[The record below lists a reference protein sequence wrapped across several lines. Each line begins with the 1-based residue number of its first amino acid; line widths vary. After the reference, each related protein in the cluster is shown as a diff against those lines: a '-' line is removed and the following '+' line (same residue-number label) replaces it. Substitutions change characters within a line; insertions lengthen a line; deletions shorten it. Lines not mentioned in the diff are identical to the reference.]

1 MAKITLIGAGSI
13 QFGLGTVSDIFQTPS
28 LKGSH
33 ISLLDINETAVK
45 KVQKLVQDHIDT
57 HKLDF
62 TVDATLDRKAALKD
76 ADFVI
81 ISIEVGDRFALWDQ
95 DWNIP
100 QQYGIR
106 QVYGENGGAGGLFHA
121 LRIIPPILDICDDI
135 AAICPDAWIFNYS
148 NPMSRI
154 CTTVSRK
161 YPDLKFIGMCHEIA
175 SLYRYLP
182 KLLDTDLD
190 NIDFYAA
197 GLNHFSVLL
206 DVKYKDTGHDAY
218 NVVRGNAE
226 KVFGSCVGYSD
237 LWKLYQETGKAADTE
252 RFSWDMDETGLTEGS
267 RPWTDRKL
275 FKEVLDRFGYLPI
288 TYDSHFGEYISWAYD
303 VSDHQGILD
312 FYTLY
317 RSYLSDAQESPKI
330 DMSHRHERFSY
341 IIEALM
347 GGESYVEAAVNIP
360 NNGAIRNLPDWIT
373 VEVPAVISKNSM
385 KAMDVNMPAG
395 IGGLLTNQVGVH
407 DVLADAI
414 LQKSKDLVIQA
425 LLVDPVVNVAK
436 DIPELVD
443 VMIDRQRPWL
453 DYLK

>member
-1 MAKITLIGAGSI
+1 MTKITLVGAGSI
-13 QFGLGTVSDIFQTPS
+13 QFGLGTIGDIFQTPC
-28 LKGSH
+28 LQGSH
-33 ISLLDINETAVK
+33 ITLLDINEQAVRRVENIVK
-45 KVQKLVQDHIDT
+45 EHIKT
-57 HKLDF
+57 HNLNF

-95 DWNIP
+95 DWTLP

-106 QVYGENGGAGGLFHA
+106 QVYGENGGPGGLFHS
-121 LRIIPPILDICDDI
+121 LRIIPPILAICDDI
-135 AAICPDAWIFNYS
+135 VKICPDAWVFNYS

-154 CTTVSRK
+154 CTTVHRK

-182 KLLDTDLD
+182 KLLNTDIK
-190 NIDFYAA
+190 NIEFHAA

-206 DVKYKDTGHDAY
+206 DVKYKDSGNDAY
-218 NVVRGNAE
+218 ADVRQNAE
-226 KVFGSCVGYSD
+226 NVFGSCPGYSD
-237 LWKLYQETGKAADTE
+237 LWQLYQQTGKAQDTE
-252 RFSWDMDETGLTEGS
+252 KFSWDIEQSGITKGS

-275 FKEVLDRFGYLPI
+275 FKEILDRFGYMPI

-312 FYTLY
+312 FYALY
-317 RSYLSDAQESPKI
+317 RHYLNDASEEPTI
-330 DMSHRHERFSY
+330 DTSMRHERFSY

-347 GGESYVEAAVNIP
+347 GEESYVEAAVNIP
-360 NNGAIRNLPDWIT
+360 NNGIIRNLPDWIA
-373 VEVPAVISKNSM
+373 VEVPAVISKGKM
-385 KAMDVNMPAG
+385 EAIKVDMPAG
-395 IGGLLTNQVGVH
+395 IGGLLSNQVGVH

-414 LQKSKDLVIQA
+414 LQQSKDLVIQA
-425 LLVDPVVNVAK
+425 LLVDPVTSAAK
-436 DIPELVD
+436 NIPELVD

-453 DYLK
+453 DYLQ